1 MKGLTSIIIK
11 NSKKDNKIK
20 SKKDLIILGI
30 SFLIVF
36 GTISSIM
43 VISSIAITRL
53 LINQG
58 RPYMFINVLITANYL
73 MLLFNSIFSSL
84 NTLYYSKDLKI
95 LLRMPIKSRDIVR
108 SKIIQMIMSEYQ
120 MEIILLAIPIIVFGI
135 MTNVSITFYLY
146 SIIILL
152 LLPVIPIIIASVINS
167 VTMRITNSIKNKN
180 KVMYITIAISVII
193 VSIISLNFNNIFY
206 NSNEQFVLV
215 KSIANA
221 FVNYYNIEGVKS
233 LISFVL
239 QNILFYIIGIE
250 IISKVYLKGVISA
263 TINSNKNKAKKIKNI
278 KSSDC
283 KKNKVWI
290 SYLKKEF
297 LLIYRNPM
305 FFIQCIIV
313 PVVFSVLIAMFLL
326 GMYGFFNKYNLNS
339 IVLDLIKNPIGIAV
353 IIIITQFIYMINFN
367 SIIAVSKEGRNAVI
381 TKYIP
386 VDYFLQFKIK
396 TVIGEIIN
404 SLISII
410 MTIFYF
416 LCTKDKIITLEIF
429 IYLQLLNIIGEKIKL
444 LIDLRS
450 PQLNWTSEFMMLKQ
464 NTNVMNILFYTII
477 VASSVFCLGRLIE
490 NVQIFYI
497 ISFVILLSINII
509 LNRYVIKKNSKLYE
523 KVY

>member
-43 VISSIAITRL
+43 VISSIVITRL

-167 VTMRITNSIKNKN
+167 VTMRITNSMKNKN

-233 LISFVL
+233 LISFV
-239 QNILFYIIGIE
+239 
-250 IISKVYLKGVISA
+250 
-263 TINSNKNKAKKIKNI
+263 
-278 KSSDC
+278 
-283 KKNKVWI
+283 
-290 SYLKKEF
+290 
-297 LLIYRNPM
+297 
-305 FFIQCIIV
+305 
-313 PVVFSVLIAMFLL
+313 
-326 GMYGFFNKYNLNS
+326 
-339 IVLDLIKNPIGIAV
+339 
-353 IIIITQFIYMINFN
+353 
-367 SIIAVSKEGRNAVI
+367 
-381 TKYIP
+381 
-386 VDYFLQFKIK
+386 
-396 TVIGEIIN
+396 
-404 SLISII
+404 
-410 MTIFYF
+410 
-416 LCTKDKIITLEIF
+416 
-429 IYLQLLNIIGEKIKL
+429 
-444 LIDLRS
+444 
-450 PQLNWTSEFMMLKQ
+450 
-464 NTNVMNILFYTII
+464 
-477 VASSVFCLGRLIE
+477 
-490 NVQIFYI
+490 
-497 ISFVILLSINII
+497 
-509 LNRYVIKKNSKLYE
+509 
-523 KVY
+523 